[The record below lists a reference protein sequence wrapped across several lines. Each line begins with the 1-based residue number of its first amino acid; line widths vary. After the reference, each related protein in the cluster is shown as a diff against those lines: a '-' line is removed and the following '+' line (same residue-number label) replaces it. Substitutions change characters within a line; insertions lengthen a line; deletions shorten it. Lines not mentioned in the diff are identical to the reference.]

1 MLALTPVRDRTGVA
15 GRPNC
20 QSAPFS
26 ERFVSG
32 VIEPDPRRRGTRAA
46 GRLAESASV
55 GAGESRCPYCSHA
68 LAPGQP
74 TCPGCGRQLGM
85 TSAAGTA
92 SRRNDEAWSSVLA
105 AKDAEIAAD
114 TLKYRRRVDTGL
126 LLFIIAFAMLWVPY
140 LSYLGDLLAFIGV
153 ILLGLGRHA
162 FDEMFRRW
170 VVRGGV
176 LVVLGIAVAFVAG
189 VLYAS
194 EVTGAALTP
203 GETIPAFIASL
214 QPDLETFI
222 VGDLVAVIFVSFGFA
237 CLPYGKAD
245 VFSRRLLWSGAVL
258 AVVVSSVVVAVLW
271 PQILPTLNN
280 ATAGGTIN
288 LGALS
293 GLQTESLELGLLQI
307 VPDLIF
313 LYAYYRTR
321 SQLFPT
327 QVYSTLTG
335 SRPNPPQSG

>member
-1 MLALTPVRDRTGVA
+1 MG
-15 GRPNC
+15 
-20 QSAPFS
+20 
-26 ERFVSG
+26 
-32 VIEPDPRRRGTRAA
+32 AA
-46 GRLAESASV
+46 EG
-55 GAGESRCPYCSHA
+55 RCPYCSHT
-68 LAPGQP
+68 LAPGQQ

-85 TSAAGTA
+85 TSAAATA
-92 SRRNDEAWSSVLA
+92 SRPNDAAWSSVMA
-105 AKDAEIAAD
+105 AQDAEIAAD

-126 LLFIIAFAMLWVPY
+126 LLFVIAFAMLWVPY

-176 LVVLGIAVAFVAG
+176 LVVLGIVVAFFAG

-194 EVTGAALTP
+194 EVTSAALTP
-203 GETIPAFIASL
+203 GETIQAFIASL

-222 VGDLVAVIFVSFGFA
+222 VGGLLAAIFVSFGFA

-245 VFSRRLLWSGAVL
+245 AVSRRLLWTGAVL
-258 AVVVSSVVVAVLW
+258 AVAISSLVVAVLW
-271 PQILPTLNN
+271 PQVLPTLNN

-307 VPDLIF
+307 IPDMIF

-327 QVYSTLTG
+327 QVSSTLTG
-335 SRPNPPQSG
+335 SPPGPPPSR